1 MKDYELRAIA
11 MMEAA
16 RPASGYCPETP
27 EEWSRLL
34 RAVEELAYAAY
45 RDLGVPKRKARE
57 IAHAIHGGE
66 AGMLLLKLNFGEGHH
81 A

>member
-1 MKDYELRAIA
+1 MKDYERRAIA
-11 MMEAA
+11 MMQAA
-16 RPASGYCPETP
+16 
-27 EEWSRLL
+27 RLL

-66 AGMLLLKLNFGEGHH
+66 AGMFLLKLNFGEGHH

>member
-16 RPASGYCPETP
+16 RPASGCCPETP

-66 AGMLLLKLNFGEGHH
+66 AGMLLLKMGFKEDDHV
-81 A
+81 